1 MLSLTQH
8 FTACQ
13 PAFGAK
19 PAEHSPLVAQVF
31 ARVSP
36 DQKELILRTLRAA
49 GWTTLMCGD
58 GTNDVGALK
67 AAHVGVALLPP
78 SEAQLKAQ
86 KAREEHFRQRQKDI
100 ATRKAALRSGRPMP
114 PSDASTAAPAQLVA
128 PSASAKGLV
137 TPTGS
142 DILALLTHFVSGT
155 THGSQLCYNLCTPAF
170 LLQPMHSF
178 GHELAVHC
186 NCLFICWFIETC

>member
-1 MLSLTQH
+1 
-8 FTACQ
+8 
-13 PAFGAK
+13 
-19 PAEHSPLVAQVF
+19 
-31 ARVSP
+31 
-36 DQKELILRTLRAA
+36 
-49 GWTTLMCGD
+49 MCGD

-142 DILALLTHFVSGT
+142 DIVALLTHFVSGT

-186 NCLFICWFIETC
+186 NCIFICWFIETCLSVQVTPDSWSAVVWHLPLLGCKCAVASLMQTYVTQFAVVAT